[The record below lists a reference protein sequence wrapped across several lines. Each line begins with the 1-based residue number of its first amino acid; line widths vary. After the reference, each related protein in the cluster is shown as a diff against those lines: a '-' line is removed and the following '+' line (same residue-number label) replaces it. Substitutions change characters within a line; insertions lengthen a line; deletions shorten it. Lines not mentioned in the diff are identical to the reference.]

1 MLGEEMAT
9 ATDASP
15 NTWVKAIVAAVRPF
29 LPHDFYGRMKAS
41 IQAGRITHVNV
52 LRCFK
57 PDGEGTR

>member
-1 MLGEEMAT
+1 MAT

-15 NTWVKAIVAAVRPF
+15 NTWVKTIVAAVGPF
-29 LPHDFYGRMKAS
+29 LPRDFYGRIEVS
-41 IQAGRITHVNV
+41 IQASRLTHVNV